1 MATTT
6 VRLPR
11 VLEPA
16 VGAVREVTVSGATVQ
31 EALADLC
38 AQHPTLTVRLFDE
51 AGELRRHVLCI
62 HNAQATRLTQP
73 EPLADGDELAI
84 LPAVSGGSGDGRFEH
99 RR

>member
-16 VGAVREVTVSGATVQ
+16 VGAVREVTVSGDTVQ

-38 AQHPTLTVRLFDE
+38 AQAPNLQVRLFDE
-51 AGELRRHVLCI
+51 EGRLRRHVLCV
-62 HNAQATRLTQP
+62 HNGRATRLAEP
-73 EPLADGDELAI
+73 EPMADGDELAI
-84 LPAVSGGSGDGRFEH
+84 LPAVSGG
-99 RR
+99 

>member
-6 VRLPR
+6 LRLPR

-38 AQHPTLTVRLFDE
+38 AQHPTLLVRLFDE
-51 AGELRRHVLCI
+51 AGQLRRHVLCV
-62 HNAQATRLTQP
+62 HNGVATRLEEP
-73 EPLADGDELAI
+73 VPLADDDDLAI
-84 LPAVSGGSGDGRFEH
+84 LPSVSGG
-99 RR
+99 